1 MIGVSPKQLSKMIR
15 IQSVLKSITESTK
28 YSNLT
33 DVAYEN
39 NFYDQ
44 AHFIKEFKEFTGVS
58 PKDFYS
64 ENLKLSHL
72 FSEKV

>member
-1 MIGVSPKQLSKMIR
+1 MVR
-15 IQSVLKSITESTK
+15 IQSVLKSLLENN

-64 ENLKLSHL
+64 ENLKLSNL
-72 FSEKV
+72 FSEKE